1 MIDEKLFVRNIR
13 AMTDN
18 DNCGAVSD
26 GDHTFSELYHHR
38 AILTAAAFN
47 AHPEMAWKSKQHYD
61 GSMYDGYFIC
71 GVNTVCGQA
80 TYHYALEYWDFFK
93 VPELDRA
100 PEWDGHTSAVAAA
113 RLAMAFCGAP
123 MAQRAEDVRP
133 GIWELA
139 RDFLLLPYVCRAI
152 ILNKCGLLTDKNWKK
167 PHEDILQECLDKL
180 EYSGQIASFECLIR
194 KYQKEKDE
202 MTFSDLPKYPL
213 ELRDLAEAVEPLHE
227 YMLKYGDPHTKVT
240 VTQYGARLET
250 EGIYIPFV
258 KNGGSDRS
266 VEFERE
272 IKEIVEGV
280 ER

>member
-1 MIDEKLFVRNIR
+1 MIAENLLINNIR
-13 AMTDN
+13 HMMEDS
-18 DNCGAVSD
+18 DCGAVSD

-47 AHPEMAWKSKQHYD
+47 AHPEMAWKSKQHHD
-61 GSMYDGYFIC
+61 GSMYDGYFIV

-123 MAQRAEDVRP
+123 IAQRAEDVK
-133 GIWELA
+133 G
-139 RDFLLLPYVCRAI
+139 
-152 ILNKCGLLTDKNWKK
+152 G
-167 PHEDILQECLDKL
+167 
-180 EYSGQIASFECLIR
+180 
-194 KYQKEKDE
+194 
-202 MTFSDLPKYPL
+202 MTFFGVPGFPP
-213 ELRDLAEAVEPLHE
+213 EIAALAEAVEPLHD
-227 YMLKYGDPHTKVT
+227 YLLKYGDPHTKVT

-258 KNGGSDRS
+258 KSGGSDRS
-266 VEFERE
+266 AEFERE